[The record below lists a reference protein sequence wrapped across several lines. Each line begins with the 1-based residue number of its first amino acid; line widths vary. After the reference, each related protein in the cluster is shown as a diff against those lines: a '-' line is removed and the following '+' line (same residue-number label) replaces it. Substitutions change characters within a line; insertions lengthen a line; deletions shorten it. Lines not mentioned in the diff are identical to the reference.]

1 MNKRGTLKPVKLSS
15 RPSILVM
22 EPELSASMSNHQ
34 TAERQDEEAEKSASN
49 HLLDLSSSFVFDSDQ
64 SEAGG
69 TDVKVLTDDGPSSG
83 FELNKS
89 AK

>member
-1 MNKRGTLKPVKLSS
+1 MQTNN
-15 RPSILVM
+15 
-22 EPELSASMSNHQ
+22 MSNHSKPEINK
-34 TAERQDEEAEKSASN
+34 TAEQQNEEVEKSAS
-49 HLLDLSSSFVFDSDQ
+49 SSSFVFDSDQ

-69 TDVKVLTDDGPSSG
+69 TDVKVLTDDGPSNG